1 MSAERLPTDPASF
14 PPPDAPDPLPGRP
27 APGPRE
33 MALIAGM
40 AFFLTVFTA
49 APLALVG
56 VGPAWVLSQFV
67 VSQFLFMALP
77 AILAVRW
84 FYLDARRVLP
94 HPPVPGRAMIGALGG
109 AVALNH
115 LLTLYG
121 VWQESLFPTPE
132 SFALLDRLLVYRGP
146 IDFLLLLTA
155 LSIVPGFCEE
165 ILFRGYLQAGLTH
178 HLGTPARGIAASG
191 LLFALF
197 HLDPWRF
204 VGVAGL
210 GLFVAWLRSE
220 TGSLVPAMA
229 AHALSNGLSIV
240 LKVSGRFEGDAPA
253 GTALTACVA
262 AAALCAS
269 IALVRAS
276 RTPRE
281 RVL

>member
-1 MSAERLPTDPASF
+1 MSAERLPSAPHSE
-14 PPPDAPDPLPGRP
+14 DAPDPLPGRP

-33 MALIAGM
+33 MALVAGM

-56 VGPAWVLSQFV
+56 VGPGWVLSQFV
-67 VSQFLFMALP
+67 VSQVLFIALP

-84 FYLDARRVLP
+84 FYLDAASVLP
-94 HPPVPGRAMIGALGG
+94 RPRVPGRAMIGTLGG
-109 AVALNH
+109 ALALNH

-121 VWQESLFPTPE
+121 AWQESVFPTPE

-155 LSIVPGFCEE
+155 LSIVPGVCEE

-178 HLGTPARGIAASG
+178 HLGGRLAGIAVSA

-210 GLFVAWLRSE
+210 GLYLAWLRAE
-220 TGSLVPAMA
+220 TGSLLPAMA
-229 AHALSNGLSIV
+229 AHALSNALSVV
-240 LKVSGRFEGDAPA
+240 LKVSGRFDGDAPA
-253 GTALTACVA
+253 GSSLTACVA
-262 AAALCAS
+262 AAALLAS
-269 IALVRAS
+269 ITLVRAS
-276 RTPRE
+276 RTPGE
-281 RVL
+281 RVV